1 VPPASKEPSDS
12 SLLPKE
18 VGERLR
24 LLREQAG
31 LSQEAVAAILGLETT
46 TGKAQVSKMESGH
59 YRLGPGFVR
68 LLDYLRACGCGIDAL
83 LDILDRHTAKDAVA
97 EEQASKGVLAAI
109 ETLPPLLARRALY
122 YHIGLTHKGK
132 LSVRSGVAATER
144 VRRSIARA
152 ESEHRQKRLQRVL
165 NDVLNE
171 FRIGWRDTTGIHLR
185 SYGRLV
191 FATLRRLHKARPGW
205 GERALERLDSWPAEH
220 GLEPADSHHKDTKTQ
235 RSGLGPEA
243 EFGTTAP
250 FRRMKEAVME
260 LFEEMERA
268 GAVE

>member
-1 VPPASKEPSDS
+1 MPPASKTPPDS
-12 SLLPKE
+12 SLLPKGA
-18 VGERLR
+18 GERLR

-31 LSQEAVAAILGLETT
+31 LSQEAVAAMLGLETT

-68 LLDYLRACGCGIDAL
+68 VLDYLRACGCGIEAL
-83 LDILDRHTAKDAVA
+83 LDILNRHTARDTVA

-109 ETLPPLLARRALY
+109 EALPPLLARRALY
-122 YHIGLTHKGK
+122 YHIGLTHKAK
-132 LSVRSGVAATER
+132 RRVRSGVAATER

-152 ESEHRQKRLQRVL
+152 ESEYRQKRLQRAL

-171 FRIGWRDTTGIHLR
+171 LHIGWRDTVGMNLR

-191 FATLRRLHKARPGW
+191 FATLRRLRKARPVW
-205 GERALERLDSWPAEH
+205 RERALERLDEWPLKY
-220 GLEPADSHHKDTKTQ
+220 GFDP
-235 RSGLGPEA
+235 
-243 EFGTTAP
+243 AP

-260 LFEEMERA
+260 LFERMERA
-268 GAVE
+268 GALE